1 MLYILILVLAGLG
14 AALFM
19 KKESEAKNASMR
31 RLSDVRIAAT
41 VRRAEAKKRKQ
52 GRLKRYNRG

>member
-1 MLYILILVLAGLG
+1 MLYILILVFAGLG
-14 AALFM
+14 VALLM
-19 KKESEAKNASMR
+19 KKDAEEKVASMR

-52 GRLKRYNRG
+52 GRLRRYNRG